1 MTNLFLKVNKDIFK
15 LGLNPT
21 EILILAQAMEFQT
34 NTGDCYISNDTL
46 AEQFGVST
54 KTISRALGTLEEKG
68 FITRNTRNIK
78 GGKERHMIVNI
89 ANIEAALTK
98 DNLSIVKEEPKTP
111 QGTKCPLT
119 RDNLSIDNGQIDSI
133 KDNRKDK
140 EKDNLTDVSAKA
152 ETSVQNEPEAAAEE
166 KPEAEERGS
175 ISNPIMVEK
184 QWLIDRYNSIYKCA
198 NGLFA
203 YGNKYYKM
211 KEI

>member
-68 FITRNTRNIK
+68 FITRNTKNIK

-89 ANIEAALTK
+89 TNIEAALTK
-98 DNLSIVKEEPKTP
+98 DNLSVVNEVPKTP

-119 RDNLSIDNGQIDSI
+119 RDNLSVDKGQNDSI
-133 KDNRKDK
+133 KDNRIDK
-140 EKDNLTDVSAKA
+140 EKDNLTEVSAKA
-152 ETSVQNEPEAAAEE
+152 ETSVQAEPEAAE
-166 KPEAEERGS
+166 KGS
-175 ISNPIMVEK
+175 VNNPIVVKRE
-184 QWLIDRYNSIYKCA
+184 WLIERYNNLTTLA
-198 NGLFA
+198 NGLFM

-211 KEI
+211 EG